1 MAAVSEFLLAVAQAV
16 LTLMLW
22 LVRWCPELALAE
34 VDGEVRQIPRSDK
47 PSCASSYAP
56 ECLASPC
63 YIFCRL
69 PTLLYFLPLRSCEK
83 TPTLDLWAYPFRKV
97 SGTVSLRMFIRS
109 QIAAHSHLV
118 HAGQRTCQTKVWC
131 SLADFYSPNDP
142 EPGKNS
148 DFIALGTTSGFCFFY
163 EYHFLKLQC
172 TANEKCNQEKEPG
185 KYVQNSNSCR
195 FMQRKCQT

>member
-1 MAAVSEFLLAVAQAV
+1 MAAVLEFLLAVAQAV
-16 LTLMLW
+16 LMLW

-97 SGTVSLRMFIRS
+97 SGTVSLRMFINVHEVRLQLIHIWSMQAKGHVRLKCGVHSPTSTHQMS
-109 QIAAHSHLV
+109 QNPE
-118 HAGQRTCQTKVWC
+118 RTPI
-131 SLADFYSPNDP
+131 L
-142 EPGKNS
+142 
-148 DFIALGTTSGFCFFY
+148 
-163 EYHFLKLQC
+163 
-172 TANEKCNQEKEPG
+172 
-185 KYVQNSNSCR
+185 
-195 FMQRKCQT
+195 